1 VDCNPG
7 WDPQVSSYSPDG
19 DAELSRLDDDDYPD
33 FNVPNCPYCG
43 GIVKPDVVFFGEPV
57 PSERV
62 SVATVKLEQSEAL
75 LVIGSSLMVF
85 SGYRFARLA
94 HQAEIPVVIINRGR
108 TRADDIATHK
118 LASDCSEI
126 LPQIA
131 GQLAA

>member
-1 VDCNPG
+1 
-7 WDPQVSSYSPDG
+7 VSSYSPDG

-131 GQLAA
+131 GQLTA